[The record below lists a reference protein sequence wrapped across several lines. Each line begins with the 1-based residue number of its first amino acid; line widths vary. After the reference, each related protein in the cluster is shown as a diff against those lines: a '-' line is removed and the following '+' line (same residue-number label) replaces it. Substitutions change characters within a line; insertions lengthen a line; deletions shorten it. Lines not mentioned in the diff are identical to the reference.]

1 MQTPA
6 KPFKY
11 LFKTSRETKVNTTDN
26 YTLLINK
33 NVMYEH
39 K

>member
-6 KPFKY
+6 KTLKY
-11 LFKTSRETKVNTTDN
+11 LLKTSTETKVNTTNN
-26 YTLLINK
+26 YTVLINK